1 MNSIKKRLTSLITGM
16 IVISL
21 TGCSFSSTD
30 KSVPD
35 VSVSPTPSNSISTSK
50 NNPNKV
56 SENNTNKSNQNQNIE
71 IKSSPIPTP
80 TPTPTPIAT
89 PTPTATPTTKIT
101 PTITPQPVKAENT
114 NIETVTVTIYHID
127 NQCSTLVPKKIAVPK
142 NNSLE
147 AAMGK
152 VLEEVNSGDFDLVG
166 YRVKVNQKSGVATV
180 DLRLSPDSQR
190 KIVSLSNCEQFAIF
204 GSIRKTLTG
213 NKQWKVKDVRFTE
226 KGKEI
231 YL

>member
-30 KSVPD
+30 KSAPD

-56 SENNTNKSNQNQNIE
+56 SENNTNESTQNQSIE
-71 IKSSPIPTP
+71 LKSSSIP
-80 TPTPTPIAT
+80 T
-89 PTPTATPTTKIT
+89 PTPTATPTPKIT
-101 PTITPQPVKAENT
+101 PKITPQPVKAENT
-114 NIETVTVTIYHID
+114 DIETVTVTIYHID
-127 NQCSTLVPKKIAVPK
+127 DQCSTLVPKKIAVPK

-147 AAMGK
+147 AAIGK

-166 YRVKVNQKSGVATV
+166 YRVNVNQKSGLATV

-213 NKQWKVKDVRFTE
+213 NKQWKVKDIRFTE